1 MATSAKKSGDTIQIM
16 ILTLFMCTGFFLI
29 VTIVL
34 SFMIPGREAEVN
46 AQIDDLE
53 SLRTAFNP
61 KGELTRLR
69 AQVNFLKE
77 QAAEEGRR
85 DLRGIVDGVLK
96 SIGLEPKTFPQTD
109 FRPVK
114 GGSKTT
120 EHTQTVDFD
129 RVEVQQLL
137 NFVARVKSER
147 NTIRLHSMT
156 MIRKRGPAAEE
167 AVWGSKVVF
176 KYFENEEFAKQV
188 KAKAKKR
195 AGREAANVE

>member
-1 MATSAKKSGDTIQIM
+1 MVAAAAA
-16 ILTLFMCTGFFLI
+16 
-29 VTIVL
+29 
-34 SFMIPGREAEVN
+34 REE
-46 AQIDDLE
+46 
-53 SLRTAFNP
+53 
-61 KGELTRLR
+61 
-69 AQVNFLKE
+69 E

-109 FRPVK
+109 SRPVK

-120 EHTQTVDFD
+120 EHTQSVDFD
-129 RVEVQQLL
+129 RIEVQQLL

-156 MIRKRGPAAEE
+156 MNRRRGPAEEE

-176 KYFENEEFAKQV
+176 KYFEN
-188 KAKAKKR
+188 
-195 AGREAANVE
+195 